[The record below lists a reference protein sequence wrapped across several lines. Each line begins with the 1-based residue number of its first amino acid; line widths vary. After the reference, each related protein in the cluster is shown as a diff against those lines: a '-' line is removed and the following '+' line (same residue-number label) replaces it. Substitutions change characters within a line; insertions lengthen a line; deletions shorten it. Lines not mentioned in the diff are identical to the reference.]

1 MYYIT
6 GVVAIPTQFIL
17 TSSLSKDF
25 HTCLRVL
32 SNKASKED
40 IEHFIEMARSF
51 TEPIDKQNADAV
63 MNISI
68 NANKEVYNKIREEN
82 PFMCQALRELMK
94 DEIQEEIQEAETRAT
109 DKSRV
114 TDIKNLMKKLGL
126 DAKAAMEALNI
137 SVADQSRYMTML

>member
-94 DEIQEEIQEAETRAT
+94 DEIQEEIHEAETRAT
-109 DKSRV
+109 DATIIASIKS
-114 TDIKNLMKKLGL
+114 LMQKFGM
-126 DAKAAMEALNI
+126 DAKTIMDGMSI
-137 SVADQSRYMTML
+137 SAADQSRYLTML

>member
-68 NANKEVYNKIREEN
+68 NANKEVYNKIRKEN
-82 PFMCQALRELMK
+82 PFMCQALRELLK
-94 DEIQEEIQEAETRAT
+94 DEIQEEIKAERQDAT
-109 DKSRV
+109 DTTIIASIKS
-114 TDIKNLMKKLGL
+114 LMQKFGM
-126 DAKAAMEALNI
+126 DAKTIMDGMSI
-137 SVADQSRYMTML
+137 SAADQSRYLTML

>member
-51 TEPIDKQNADAV
+51 TEPIDKQNADAE
-63 MNISI
+63 S
-68 NANKEVYNKIREEN
+68 VYVSGIKRI
-82 PFMCQALRELMK
+82 
-94 DEIQEEIQEAETRAT
+94 DERRNGRRNT
-109 DKSRV
+109 DCSKGS
-114 TDIKNLMKKLGL
+114 
-126 DAKAAMEALNI
+126 
-137 SVADQSRYMTML
+137 